1 MADEFRC
8 PQCAAGALDVAPDA
22 AQWRCVACAQVF
34 PVLQGVPWL
43 VPQPL
48 QHLQEWRQRYLLL
61 IRREEQIERALRER
75 LQDPTLSRLAWA
87 RLGRLAD
94 GHASHRR
101 NLHALLAPLQLL
113 SATAGPVLEGLQT
126 RLPLSQDLTSY
137 YVNLHRDWVWGD
149 GENRAA
155 LAIVRD
161 FVDSEPLGRLLV
173 PGAGAGRLAYDLH
186 QELAPATTVALD
198 INPLLVWSLKRLA
211 DGATLNLVEFPLA
224 PRTADD
230 VAVPRELRA
239 PAAAR
244 KGFSVLL
251 GDLLHAPFAPGSFD
265 TVVTP
270 WLIDI
275 LPESLPRLA
284 QRVAQL
290 LRPGGRWIN
299 FGSLAF
305 GLADPA
311 QHLTAAEIGPL
322 LGANGFAVERERDD
336 PLPYMR
342 SPASRHARMEQVY
355 SFVARRGATAP
366 ELWPLESL
374 SDWARDPR
382 VPVPPSAFLAE
393 QALKQQVYGFVA
405 ALVDGQRSTADIA
418 AHLAD
423 KRLMSLEEALP
434 AVRGFLLQLHEQAG
448 QRRRW

>member
-8 PQCAAGALDVAPDA
+8 PQCAAGSLIAAADA
-22 AQWRCVACAQVF
+22 SEWRCGGCAQVF
-34 PVLQGVPWL
+34 PVLHGVPWL

-61 IRREEQIERALRER
+61 IRREEQLERALRER
-75 LQDPTLSRLAWA
+75 LQDATLSRLAWA
-87 RLGRLAD
+87 RLARLAD
-94 GHASHRR
+94 AHAGHRR
-101 NLHALLAPLQLL
+101 NLHVLLAPLQLL

-161 FVDSEPLGRLLV
+161 FADSEPLGRLLV

-186 QELAPATTVALD
+186 QELAPTATCTLD

-211 DGATLNLVEFPLA
+211 DGAALNLVEFPLA
-224 PRTADD
+224 PRSADD
-230 VAVPRELRA
+230 VALPRELRA

-244 KGFSVLL
+244 SGFTVLL
-251 GDLLHAPFAPGSFD
+251 GDVLRAPFAPGSFD

-284 QRVAQL
+284 ERVAQL

-305 GLADPA
+305 SLSDPA
-311 QHLTAAEIGPL
+311 QQLTTAEIGPV
-322 LGANGFAVERERDD
+322 LGAAGFAVERERDD

-342 SPASRHARMEQVY
+342 SPASRHARMELVY

-366 ELWPLESL
+366 QPAPLESL
-374 SDWARDPR
+374 PDWARDPR

-393 QALKQQVYGFVA
+393 QALRQQVYGFVA

-434 AVRGFLLQLHEQAG
+434 AVRGFLLQLHEQAA

>member
-8 PQCAAGALDVAPDA
+8 PECAAGALVIA
-22 AQWRCVACAQVF
+22 ADGSAWRCVTCAQVF

-61 IRREEQIERALRER
+61 IKREERIERQLRER
-75 LQDPTLSRLAWA
+75 LQDPLLSQLAWA
-87 RLGRLAD
+87 RLARLAD

-113 SATAGPVLEGLQT
+113 SATAAPVLEGLQT

-137 YVNLHRDWVWGD
+137 YVNFHRDWVWGD

-155 LAIVRD
+155 LAILRD
-161 FVDSEPLGRLLV
+161 FADSEPLGRLLV

-186 QELAPATTVALD
+186 QELAPVTTFALD

-211 DGATLNLVEFPLA
+211 NGETLNLVEFPLA

-244 KGFSVLL
+244 AGFSVLA
-251 GDLLHAPFAPGSFD
+251 GDVLRAPFAPASFD
-265 TVVTP
+265 TVITP

-284 QRVAQL
+284 QRIAQL
-290 LRPGGRWIN
+290 LKPGGRWIN
-299 FGSLAF
+299 FGSLTF

-311 QHLTAAEIGPL
+311 QHLTTAEVGPL

-355 SFVARRGATAP
+355 SFIARRGATAP
-366 ELWPLESL
+366 EPLPLESL
-374 SDWARDPR
+374 PDWARDPR

-405 ALVDGQRSTADIA
+405 ALIDGQRSTADIA

-423 KRLMSLEEALP
+423 KRLIALEEALP
-434 AVRGFLLQLHEQAG
+434 AVRGFLLQLHEQAA
-448 QRRRW
+448 QRRHW